1 MQLDSVNTAPQVSD
15 RQIPAAQ
22 CQSKINVAATLMAA
36 ALTLPGVVFAP
47 EALAESAPENAVV
60 SLKYLDYRDSQPS
73 GARMH
78 VTSPS
83 VVVIAPIGSRWAVEA
98 GVVTDAMSGA
108 SPLYHSTLSG
118 ASGKGV
124 RDDRKAGDLKLTHFF
139 DRGAVGI
146 AAAVSTE
153 NDYFSRAISFDVR
166 FNSEDNNTTFAFG
179 VGGSS
184 DRINSENRVAIDE
197 KKRSREFLIGITQV
211 LSSTQL
217 VQSNLTIT
225 RGKGYYSDP
234 YKPFDTRPNTR
245 NSVAWL
251 TRYNHYFSGVGG
263 ALNSSYRFYHDS
275 FGIDSH
281 TLELTWRQPLADSW
295 TLSPMLRYV
304 SQSAADFYYDPPWPT
319 GYVNNQLYSADQR
332 LSAFGSVS
340 YGLRVDKTFGS
351 GWAVNAKAE
360 LTEQRGSW
368 HLGDGGSAG
377 LEPFRSQTF
386 IVGVSKTF

>member
-1 MQLDSVNTAPQVSD
+1 MQLTLTETAPQVLDTTSLS
-15 RQIPAAQ
+15 RSTAAR
-22 CQSKINVAATLMAA
+22 LMAA
-36 ALTLPGVVFAP
+36 ALTLPGVLLAP
-47 EALAESAPENAVV
+47 QALAESAPENAVV
-60 SLKYLDYRDSQPS
+60 SIKYLDYRDSQPS

-98 GVVTDAMSGA
+98 GIVTDAMSGA
-108 SPLYHSTLSG
+108 SPVYHSTLSG

-124 RDDRKAGDLKLTHFF
+124 RDDRKAGDLKLTHYF

-146 AAAVSTE
+146 AAAISTE
-153 NDYFSRAISFDVR
+153 NDYFSRTLSFDAR
-166 FNSEDNNTTFAFG
+166 LNSEDNNTTLALGF
-179 VGGSS
+179 GGSA
-184 DRINSENRVAIDE
+184 DRINSENRVAE
-197 KKRSREFLIGITQV
+197 NEMKRSREFLIGITQV
-211 LSSTQL
+211 LSPTQL
-217 VQSNLTIT
+217 VQSNITVT
-225 RGKGYYSDP
+225 RGKGYFSDP

-251 TRYNHYFSGVGG
+251 TRYNHYFSSVGG

-281 TLELTWRQPLADSW
+281 TLELTWRQPLAESW
-295 TLSPMLRYV
+295 TLSPMLRYAT
-304 SQSAADFYYDPPWPT
+304 QSAADFYFDPPWPK

-332 LSAFGSVS
+332 LSAFGSIS
-340 YGLRVDKTFGS
+340 YGLRVDKALGN
-351 GWAVNAKAE
+351 GWSVNAKAE

-368 HLGDGGSAG
+368 RLGGGGSVG

-386 IVGVSKTF
+386 IVGVSKTL